1 MTEKGANMPKYPN
14 ITINLSEFETDNFTI
29 IIKCLRALRE
39 NNLGHE
45 LENFVKDIEKGG
57 AENLI
62 RTTKKW
68 FNFQ

>member
-1 MTEKGANMPKYPN
+1 MPKYPN
-14 ITINLSEFETDNFTI
+14 ITINLKEFETDNFTI

-45 LENFVKDIEKGG
+45 LENFVNDIKNGG

-62 RTTKKW
+62 RTASNW
-68 FNFQ
+68 FNIK